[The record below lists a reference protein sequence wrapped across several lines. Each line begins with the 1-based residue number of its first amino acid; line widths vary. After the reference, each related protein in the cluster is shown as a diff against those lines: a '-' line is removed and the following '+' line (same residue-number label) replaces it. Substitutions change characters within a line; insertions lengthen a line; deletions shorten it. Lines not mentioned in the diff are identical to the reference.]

1 MLKRHGLY
9 IKSFLSR
16 MKNIGVLIALLW
28 CDIAFPRVTKRID
41 VYLSFN
47 ECNTCIA
54 ALTNL
59 RALEGFDK
67 QLVVAKADSLFLPEF
82 FADRFALSFSGITYV
97 NKKLPTFSYC
107 KVYFNNVLADSFR
120 LRDLSEKIALLNAYQ
135 IPITDTVSFTLPP
148 LVFNKDQSTLSVHKN
163 YVSIYDY
170 TLNKL
175 VLLKL
180 DVEAAVLSQTLEL
193 KGKQFEPILF
203 LRAGKLDSN
212 YHAQKAEALKNAGSF
227 YPKVTSAFINDTSL
241 FLLLNF
247 PYPQPLAD
255 GNTGVYMKFF
265 IYQRHLATQKRS
277 LTYINDFSLSLTDEC
292 FLDTSKP
299 FFLVK
304 DTLLLPYYC
313 NTSKTPFHLFS
324 KWAKTQSNYEQ
335 KGLHV
340 KYDKR
345 NYALNKVDS
354 FELLLSNGIYFS
366 IKGGLVYHI
375 NSGKIISLK
384 KNLLRKEEYIQDII
398 LNEAKQQLKLL
409 VVNERDTYF
418 IRYYDL
424 KTQTIKQPHT
434 FRLPASA
441 IWSTLK
447 LVGASQGVFL
457 TSDFSKLK
465 LFPLK

>member
-1 MLKRHGLY
+1 
-9 IKSFLSR
+9 

-28 CDIAFPRVTKRID
+28 CAIAFPNVTKRID

-47 ECNTCIA
+47 ECNSCIA

-59 RALEGFDK
+59 KALEGFDK
-67 QLVVAKADSLFLPEF
+67 QLVVAKADSVFLPEF
-82 FADRFALSFSGITYV
+82 FADRFTFSFSGITYV
-97 NKKLPTFSYC
+97 NKRLPTFSYC
-107 KVYFNNVLADSFR
+107 KVYFNNVLTDSFR

-135 IPITDTVSFTLPP
+135 VPIMDTVSFALPP
-148 LVFNKDQSTLSVHKN
+148 LVFNKDQSTLRVHKN

-180 DVEAAVLSQTLEL
+180 DAQAAVVSQTLEL

-212 YHAQKAEALKNAGSF
+212 YHAQKAESLKNAGSF
-227 YPKVTSAFINDTSL
+227 YPKVESVFINDTSL

-247 PYPQPLAD
+247 PYPQPLTD

-265 IYQRHLATQKRS
+265 IYQRHLVTQKRS
-277 LTYINDFSLSLTDEC
+277 LTYINDFSLTLNADC
-292 FLDTSKP
+292 FLETSKP
-299 FFLVK
+299 FFLVN

-313 NTSKTPFHLFS
+313 NTTKTPFHLFS
-324 KWAKTQSNYEQ
+324 KWAKTPRGYEQ

-340 KYDKR
+340 KYDR
-345 NYALNKVDS
+345 RSYALNKIDS
-354 FELLLSNGIYFS
+354 FELLLSNGFYFS
-366 IKGGLVYHI
+366 IKGDLIYNI
-375 NSGKIISLK
+375 NSGKIIVLK
-384 KNLLRKEEYIQDII
+384 KNVLRKDEYIQDMI
-398 LNEAKQQLKLL
+398 LNEATQQLKLL

-418 IRYYDL
+418 VRYYNL
-424 KTQTIKQPHT
+424 KTQIVKQPYT
-434 FRLPASA
+434 FRLPTSA

-457 TSDFSKLK
+457 TNDFSKLK